1 MKLVKSDYDPVT
13 GFTEEFWYEEG
24 VGDRPGK
31 ITMRRLQDVE
41 DQLDVNKQA
50 FNNHGNIGYGDSK
63 GGAHH
68 VARIPLVIIE
78 KWKRENVIDWYNST
92 DKERRAV
99 LNDPDN
105 RFLLVR
111 PGRL

>member
-1 MKLVKSDYDPVT
+1 MKLLSREYDPRT
-13 GFTEEFWYEEG
+13 GVTEEYWYDASIDQ
-24 VGDRPGK
+24 VRFRK
-31 ITMRRLQDVE
+31 LQDVT
-41 DQLDVNKQA
+41 DQIDFNKQCY
-50 FNNHGNIGYGDSK
+50 NSHGNGGYKDSR

-68 VARIPLVIIE
+68 VARIPFVILE
-78 KWKRENVIDWYNST
+78 KWKKEEGFDWFNST
-92 DKERRAV
+92 DKERRAK